1 MSYIQ
6 VFVNG
11 VELDGVQDVDVA
23 FTYSLKDIRDIGSSK
38 GSRSSSITIPRTK
51 QNDIAFG
58 IAGDINAFT
67 GTNKNAAIPAYC
79 LSDSAVIMDGDA
91 FLLDV
96 TETEI
101 TFALLESVGALK
113 DELSD
118 LMLSDLDLT
127 DLNHTYNDL
136 DVFDTWSNSYDYI
149 YPLVDYGLFRL
160 RNAGTTSTIHTELKP
175 AVKVERIL
183 KQICWDRGIT
193 LDTTFFNN
201 PIHRGLIV
209 GFGNGE
215 MLHSPQWVQDRTVFA
230 RRIANYTY
238 IVNGS
243 MPIIIDTDVDDPLNE
258 FNTGTWKYTSN
269 EGKTA
274 TIKFSFVTANWI
286 PVPVDPTPR
295 VQLEYSP
302 DNGITWLDI
311 DGGGIADVSISQFYE
326 INTTVNLLNGWKIR
340 ATINMD
346 GGSLIGSIDMF
357 DVRFRVTPEDVVYSQ
372 STVELS
378 YSLPKWKQI
387 DFLKEIAQL
396 FNLVVYYDSSSKI
409 LKIETWHKYFGSG
422 TVDWSDKLD
431 LTDSP
436 VITYN
441 QSDIPSTWG
450 FSYEQPDNDRRLLQ
464 FNEKYSDAMP
474 FGDGEYTVASKYG
487 EAKGVVES
495 KFRPVYSGRSYDTA
509 TLVPGTQFSD
519 YIIIPNVWEK
529 GQAMGTAE
537 YNCDPMLLI
546 YYGMVDVSILSEG
559 TRQSIKIKATPITQ
573 TTIPLCYFVK
583 REYESDAIN
592 SWDVNLCFDMPR
604 NEGLLNVWNGQ
615 GIIDTYYSELLYNM
629 DKFRMIK
636 VRLNLTSSDIAQL
649 DFGKYVYIDYF
660 RAYFIINKIDQ
671 FNPLN
676 NETTEVE
683 LIRVAR

>member
-1 MSYIQ
+1 MTYIQ
-6 VFVNG
+6 FFVNG
-11 VELDGVQDVDVA
+11 VELDGVQDVDAA

-79 LSDSAVIMDGDA
+79 LADSAVIMEGDA
-91 FLLDV
+91 FVIEV

-101 TFALLESVGALK
+101 TFAVLESIGALK

-136 DVFDTWSNSYDYI
+136 DVFDTWSNDYDYI

-215 MLHSPQWVQDRTVFA
+215 MLHSPQWVQDRTIFV
-230 RRIANYTY
+230 RRLAPFTY
-238 IVNGS
+238 AGAGSIPIV
-243 MPIIIDTDVDDPLNE
+243 IDTDVDDPSNE
-258 FNTGTWKYTSN
+258 FDITTWEYTSN

-274 TIKFSFVTANWI
+274 TIKLSFVTANWI

-340 ATINMD
+340 ATLNYD
-346 GGSLIGSIDMF
+346 GGSNIGSLDLL
-357 DVRFRVTPEDVVYSQ
+357 DVRLRITPEDTVYS
-372 STVELS
+372 
-378 YSLPKWKQI
+378 
-387 DFLKEIAQL
+387 
-396 FNLVVYYDSSSKI
+396 
-409 LKIETWHKYFGSG
+409 
-422 TVDWSDKLD
+422 
-431 LTDSP
+431 
-436 VITYN
+436 
-441 QSDIPSTWG
+441 
-450 FSYEQPDNDRRLLQ
+450 
-464 FNEKYSDAMP
+464 
-474 FGDGEYTVASKYG
+474 
-487 EAKGVVES
+487 
-495 KFRPVYSGRSYDTA
+495 
-509 TLVPGTQFSD
+509 
-519 YIIIPNVWEK
+519 
-529 GQAMGTAE
+529 
-537 YNCDPMLLI
+537 
-546 YYGMVDVSILSEG
+546 
-559 TRQSIKIKATPITQ
+559 
-573 TTIPLCYFVK
+573 
-583 REYESDAIN
+583 
-592 SWDVNLCFDMPR
+592 
-604 NEGLLNVWNGQ
+604 
-615 GIIDTYYSELLYNM
+615 
-629 DKFRMIK
+629 
-636 VRLNLTSSDIAQL
+636 
-649 DFGKYVYIDYF
+649 
-660 RAYFIINKIDQ
+660 
-671 FNPLN
+671 
-676 NETTEVE
+676 
-683 LIRVAR
+683 